1 MRVWKFPKRTSGC
14 APRRARCS
22 TPFAARGNRFARRSR
37 AQGGSWRRR
46 WCRLLARAGFSGGRQ
61 YAIATRRKISAL
73 GVSPLTISEHF
84 AESRQCAEE
93 MARGALA
100 LYGADASV
108 AATGFLDGN
117 VGEKPAE
124 LAGAVFLCSA
134 VRSGRGVETFCARLS
149 LDPSA
154 DRNFNRAAAA
164 ACALESLKLSACASL
179 FRRP

>member
-1 MRVWKFPKRTSGC
+1 MRLRAAARAVFDAFP
-14 APRRARCS
+14 
-22 TPFAARGNRFARRSR
+22 ARGNRSARRSR
-37 AQGGSWRRR
+37 AQGARSVVAGVDCGRERVFRGSAV
-46 WCRLLARAGFSGGRQ
+46 CYCDAA
-61 YAIATRRKISAL
+61 KISAL

-134 VRSGRGVETFCARLS
+134 VRSGGGVETFCARLS

-154 DRNFNRAAAA
+154 DRNFNRATAA

>member
-1 MRVWKFPKRTSGC
+1 MEISEADMRL
-14 APRRARCS
+14 RA
-22 TPFAARGNRFARRSR
+22 AARAVFDA
-37 AQGGSWRRR
+37 
-46 WCRLLARAGFSGGRQ
+46 FSGSGKSLC
-61 YAIATRRKISAL
+61 AAESCTGGLVASSLVSIAGASGFFRGSAVCYCDAAKISAL

-124 LAGAVFLCSA
+124 LAGAVFLAPPSA
-134 VRSGRGVETFCARLS
+134 RGEGLRLS
-149 LDPSA
+149 ARDFPSTPPPTEISTGRPPRRA
-154 DRNFNRAAAA
+154 RSNR
-164 ACALESLKLSACASL
+164 
-179 FRRP
+179 

>member
-1 MRVWKFPKRTSGC
+1 MEISEADMRL
-14 APRRARCS
+14 RA
-22 TPFAARGNRFARRSR
+22 AARAAFDAFCGSGKSLCAAESCT
-37 AQGGSWRRR
+37 GGLVASS
-46 WCRLLARAGFSGGRQ
+46 LVSIAGASGFFRGSAVC
-61 YAIATRRKISAL
+61 YCDSAKISAL

-108 AATGFLDGN
+108 AVTGFLDGN
-117 VGEKPAE
+117 VGGGKPAE

-134 VRSGRGVETFCARLS
+134 VRSERGVETFCARLS

-154 DRNFNRAAAA
+154 DRNFNRATAA
-164 ACALESLKLSACASL
+164 ACALESLKHSACASL
-179 FRRP
+179 LRRP

>member
-1 MRVWKFPKRTSGC
+1 MEISEADKRL
-14 APRRARCS
+14 RA
-22 TPFAARGNRFARRSR
+22 AARAVFNAFCGSGKSLCAAESCT
-37 AQGGSWRRR
+37 GGLVASS
-46 WCRLLARAGFSGGRQ
+46 LVSIAGASGFFRGSAVC
-61 YAIATRRKISAL
+61 YCDAAKISAL